1 MGVLGEL
8 LSPDWSAFASLDMW
22 VRLLI
27 QLALLCGSAFFSGS
41 ETALFSLSRV
51 DLQEI
56 RRSGASSSGIIHTLL
71 DQPRQLIISIL
82 CGNELVNVAAST
94 NMTAIVARL
103 YGYESAALVTTFI
116 MVPLILLLGE
126 VTPKTIAVSNPIRVS
141 TRIVAP
147 TLARWVG
154 IVAPLAAAVRMVA
167 DRVTTWIVGPEKTEQ
182 NILRVDEFRTLV
194 DTGVMEG
201 ELSDVERALI
211 YNLLDAGKTE
221 VIHIMTPCT
230 AAALIDSEQAV
241 QALVE
246 AFLASRK
253 KRAPLYRGDRDHI
266 IGELRIEDVIARSLE
281 GTLDDATLEEL
292 VRPVVSVVE
301 TVTVDATLDALQA
314 ADVESAVVVG
324 EFGETLGVVTM
335 TDIEGFLWGHVYAGD
350 QPVWT
355 GVGSHTV
362 DGAMKLEELNRLT
375 QLGLRDPRMT
385 TVAGYVMRRLGKVPE
400 PGDELIVEGFRMRV
414 DDVHDRQVRRL
425 TLTPLQGR
433 AGHEGEE
440 P

>member
-1 MGVLGEL
+1 
-8 LSPDWSAFASLDMW
+8 
-22 VRLLI
+22 
-27 QLALLCGSAFFSGS
+27 
-41 ETALFSLSRV
+41 
-51 DLQEI
+51 
-56 RRSGASSSGIIHTLL
+56 
-71 DQPRQLIISIL
+71 
-82 CGNELVNVAAST
+82 
-94 NMTAIVARL
+94 
-103 YGYESAALVTTFI
+103 
-116 MVPLILLLGE
+116 
-126 VTPKTIAVSNPIRVS
+126 
-141 TRIVAP
+141 
-147 TLARWVG
+147 VG

-182 NILRVDEFRTLV
+182 NILQVDEFRTLV

-221 VIHIMTPCT
+221 VLHIMTPRT
-230 AAALIDSEQAV
+230 AAALLDAEQPV
-241 QALVE
+241 QALVD

-266 IGELRIEDVIARSLE
+266 IGELRIEEIIARCLE
-281 GTLDDATLEEL
+281 GTLDGATLEEL

-301 TVTVDATLDALQA
+301 TLTVDATLDALQA
-314 ADVESAVVVG
+314 ADVESAIVVG

-335 TDIEGFLWGHVYAGD
+335 TDIEGFLWGHVYSAD
-350 QPVWT
+350 QAVWT
-355 GVGSHTV
+355 GVGSHTI
-362 DGAMKLEELNRLT
+362 DGGMKLEELNRLT

-400 PGDELIVEGFRMRV
+400 PGDELLVEGFRMRV
-414 DDVHDRQVRRL
+414 DEVLDRQVRRL
-425 TLTPLQGR
+425 TLTALQGR